1 MHKAFFPLF
10 LTALVGI
17 VLSSFFHQ
25 SSGFLQWIGLIA
37 GLLPLMIYH
46 TTLIKARLLS
56 STEIDSIYYFGFL
69 VTIITLVTTAI
80 SIGVADK
87 KEELNLQWVLLQ
99 FALGLIATG
108 YALFARL
115 HLLAISTTSIEADM
129 VSSTEKLAKN
139 IEKIAKEFDNAGFQ
153 VQAFVERT
161 EKRLTILEEETVTR
175 MDAVVTSFD
184 QRLSA
189 SQVAFQDSLNKSVE
203 LTLEK
208 TARTMASTTQQF
220 SNSISSV
227 MEEIIRI
234 QSEAEGISFTL
245 ASQRILEFST
255 DMTGSI
261 QSITTSV
268 HDSAKA
274 SSDAVLEL
282 SATFKK
288 SAKLAADISKKLS
301 DLDGVIALITSIN
314 DATEAMA
321 NFSQST
327 TEAESAISSLSI
339 KTSQA
344 EEALREQ
351 FTIPFESVKL
361 GLALSEFE
369 SSFRMASTTF
379 NSNLSSLS
387 KLFPSIETEASTLSL
402 KMSSVANSISQMGD
416 AMSNSPTELNAA
428 IQHLKTQIASVST
441 SIEIALPQLNT
452 AIASVAEQ
460 LKSFDLGRTII
471 DFDKKSNANTSI

>member
-1 MHKAFFPLF
+1 MHKSFFPLF

-17 VLSSFFHQ
+17 VLSSFFHNF
-25 SSGFLQWIGLIA
+25 SGFLQWIGLIA

-46 TTLIKARLLS
+46 ATLIKARLLS

-80 SIGVADK
+80 AIGVTDK

-115 HLLAISTTSIEADM
+115 HLLAISSTSIEADM
-129 VSSTEKLAKN
+129 VSSIEKLAKN

-161 EKRLTILEEETVTR
+161 EKRLTTLEEKTVTR
-175 MDAVVTSFD
+175 MDVVVSSFD

-208 TARTMASTTQQF
+208 TARTMALATQQF

-227 MEEIIRI
+227 MEEIIRM

-245 ASQRILEFST
+245 ASERISEFST
-255 DMTGSI
+255 DITSSI
-261 QSITTSV
+261 HSITTSV

-288 SAKLAADISKKLS
+288 SAKLAADISKRLS
-301 DLDGVIALITSIN
+301 DLDGVIALVTSIK
-314 DATEAMA
+314 DATEAIA

-344 EEALREQ
+344 EESLREQ
-351 FTIPFESVKL
+351 VTKPLESVKL
-361 GLALSEFE
+361 GLALSDFE
-369 SSFRMASTTF
+369 VSFNTASSTF
-379 NSNLSSLS
+379 KSNLASFSA
-387 KLFPSIETEASTLSL
+387 LFPSIESEASALSG

-416 AMSNSPTELNAA
+416 AMSNSPAELNAA
-428 IQHLKTQIASVST
+428 IQHLNTQIASVST
-441 SIEIALPQLNT
+441 AIEIAIPQLNT
-452 AIASVAEQ
+452 AIGSVAEQ
-460 LKSFDLGRTII
+460 LKSFDLGRTVIN
-471 DFDKKSNANTSI
+471 FDKKSEVNQSI